1 MIAIGIGA
9 NSRAGQDDFAAAIAE
24 ACRVAEGG
32 DVVATLEDA
41 AFAPFVKVAAS
52 GRSIVYKS
60 LALEALRDRSGDCET
75 RSERTLSRFGIA
87 SVAEAAAL
95 AAAGPGS
102 SLIVPRRILGN
113 ITVAAARSAGNLE

>member
-9 NSRAGQDDFAAAIAE
+9 NSRAGQDDFSAAIAE
-24 ACRVAEGG
+24 ARRTAEGG

-41 AFAPFVKVAAS
+41 AFASFVKVAAS
-52 GRSIVYKS
+52 RHSIVYKP
-60 LALEALRDRSGDCET
+60 LALEALRNRSGDCET

-102 SLIVPRRILGN
+102 NLIVLRRIFGN
-113 ITVAAARSAGNLE
+113 VTVAAAQSAGSPK